1 MPVTDRNRMPL
12 IRELLYI
19 REMDCDDSTTEIEL
33 KRSAAHLY
41 FLKSL
46 SNTEL
51 WQEAQKVCEPECL
64 EDVLN

>member
-1 MPVTDRNRMPL
+1 MPVSDRNRDAL

-19 REMDCDDSTTEIEL
+19 REMDCDDSTAEIEL

-46 SNTEL
+46 SNAEL
-51 WQEAQKVCEPECL
+51 WSEAKKWAEPETL
-64 EDVLN
+64 EDTLK